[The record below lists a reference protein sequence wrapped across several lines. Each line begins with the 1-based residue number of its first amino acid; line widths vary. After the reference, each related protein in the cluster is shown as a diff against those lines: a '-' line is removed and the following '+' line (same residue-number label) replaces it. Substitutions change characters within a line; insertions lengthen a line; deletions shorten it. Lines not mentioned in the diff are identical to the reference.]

1 MIGDLIAIINIQS
14 AVTKSILTI
23 YMFAVARRMC
33 SEKLVDYNTFIFAIW
48 QTLIGFPRNCLE
60 LSINH
65 HCSCGGRESLPVG
78 NIERLEL
85 GEGNSAAS
93 FRIEMVECELERQGE
108 LGIAPN

>member
-33 SEKLVDYNTFIFAIW
+33 SEKLVDYNTFI
-48 QTLIGFPRNCLE
+48 FPRNCLE